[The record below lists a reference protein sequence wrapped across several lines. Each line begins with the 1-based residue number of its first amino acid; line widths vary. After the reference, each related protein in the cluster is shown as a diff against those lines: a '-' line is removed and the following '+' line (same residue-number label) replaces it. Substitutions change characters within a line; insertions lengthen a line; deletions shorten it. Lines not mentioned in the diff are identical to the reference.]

1 MEKKEKLR
9 FCFYCGALLPP
20 YKEGK
25 ITYCVYCGT
34 KLNYK
39 SNIKIEKPENEILSS

>member
-9 FCFYCGALLPP
+9 FCFYCGEQLPSNTI
-20 YKEGK
+20 KF
-25 ITYCVYCGT
+25 CVYCGT

-39 SNIKIEKPENEILSS
+39 TKIQIEKPNNEAPSS

>member
-9 FCFYCGALLPP
+9 FCFYCGAQLAG
-20 YKEGK
+20 YNEGQ
-25 ITYCVYCGT
+25 INYCLYCGT

-39 SNIKIEKPENEILSS
+39 TKYQIEKPSNEVQTN